1 MRVFVLL
8 LVSLLASPAIAETV
22 HFESAIRPPTL
33 LQQRLA
39 KEHGTP
45 IASQPRTELIGELYR
60 PPGRGPYPAVVA
72 LHGCTGCGSKAYED
86 ATAARFTGEGYALFT
101 GEGYALL
108 FVDSFKPRG
117 ITERCHD
124 AVLGLNVDR
133 VMDAYGGLLYLAA
146 QLFVDPE
153 RIAVVGYSQGA
164 MVALSAV
171 ALEGEETLFEHHFR
185 AAIAYYPGCR
195 TEQRAVSV
203 PTLILIGALDDW
215 ASAAACQAV
224 MTRRS
229 GEGAPLRLVIYP
241 GAYHAFDA
249 VTLRGRP
256 LTYQG
261 HHLEYN
267 EAADRAAWR
276 EVAAFLRQAFGR

>member
-1 MRVFVLL
+1 MRALVLML
-8 LVSLLASPAIAETV
+8 MSLPAWPAFAETV
-22 HFESAIRPPTL
+22 HFPSAPRPPTL

-45 IASQPRTELIGELYR
+45 VTPQPTTELSGEIYR
-60 PPGRGPYPAVVA
+60 PTGRGRYPAVVA
-72 LHGCTGCGSKAYED
+72 LHGCTGRGSKAYED
-86 ATAARFTGEGYALFT
+86 ATAARFM

-146 QLFVDPE
+146 QPFVDPE

-171 ALEGEETLFEHHFR
+171 ALAGEEMLFEHHFR
-185 AAIAYYPGCR
+185 AAIAYYPHCR

-215 ASAAACQAV
+215 ASAAACQAM

-256 LTYQG
+256 RTYQG

-267 EAADRAAWR
+267 EAADRAAWSDA
-276 EVAAFLRQAFGR
+276 AAFLRQAFAP